1 MLQPLIPA
9 ALALLHGGHG
19 RQGDSPNLLLRVEH
33 YAAEPR
39 HLMPAIMGAA
49 LVVTLLAVRQQ
60 QDAPRR

>member
-19 RQGDSPNLLLRVEH
+19 RHGDSPSLLLRVEH
-33 YAAEPR
+33 YVTEPR
-39 HLMPAIMGAA
+39 HVMPAIMGAVLA
-49 LVVTLLAVRQQ
+49 VTLLAIRQH

>member
-19 RQGDSPNLLLRVEH
+19 RNGDSPNLLLRVEH
-33 YAAEPR
+33 FVTEPR
-39 HLMPAIMGAA
+39 HVMPAVMGAV
-49 LVVTLLAVRQQ
+49 LLVTLLAVRQH